1 MLSTVH
7 FDIILI
13 QCIPREKNRSPTT
26 EKNHFDQYTNIKL
39 CIKTKL
45 FPIISLIIQACL
57 KTFSFNNV
65 ETERR
70 AAEKLVSFIRKLLT
84 STKISYGNDWWV
96 FFINFHMLES
106 ILTKIDNYSTSLG
119 DFWMEKMSNQFPTPL
134 YCGAPQKPSMNSYVF
149 QLP

>member
-13 QCIPREKNRSPTT
+13 QCIPHEKNHSPTT

-65 ETERR
+65 KTERR
-70 AAEKLVSFIRKLLT
+70 ATEKLVSFIRKLLT
-84 STKISYGNDWWV
+84 STKISYGNDWQV

-106 ILTKIDNYSTSLG
+106 ILLFLLKLIITALVQEIFERKRCRIS
-119 DFWMEKMSNQFPTPL
+119 FPRLCIVEPRKN
-134 YCGAPQKPSMNSYVF
+134 PV
-149 QLP
+149 